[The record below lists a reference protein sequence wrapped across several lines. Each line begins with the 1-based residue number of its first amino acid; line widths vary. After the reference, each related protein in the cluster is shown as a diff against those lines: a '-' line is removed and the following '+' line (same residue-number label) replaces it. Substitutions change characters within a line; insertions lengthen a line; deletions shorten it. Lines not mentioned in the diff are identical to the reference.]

1 MVLVPTNTTLSIK
14 IPLQTSDCILEM
26 LQKENMLGGIY
37 GK

>member
-1 MVLVPTNTTLSIK
+1 MVLVPTNASLSIE

-26 LQKENMLGGIY
+26 LQKENMLGVVY